1 MKRRILGLSIFIGL
15 GLTAQAQYEEDA
27 LRFSQNYL
35 SGTARIIGMGGAQQA
50 LGADLS
56 NLLGNP
62 AGLGFYR
69 KSDFSFSPTL
79 RFNNTE
85 SSVYNTLSAERRDNF
100 NIGSVGFSIAQVNQ
114 DYTGRERQ
122 VGWVSQSFAFAYTR
136 KNNYF
141 EDRYFQGNNVNN
153 GSITQYFAQL
163 ANAGDTS
170 SIFDG
175 DINTIEDMAW
185 NGYMIDFDSTNTFI
199 GLSNGNNSQSQIDRI
214 EGSQNEWSFG
224 FGANYS
230 NKLYFGAS
238 LGISSVR
245 YEQTTKFVENKIN
258 DPSFNLQEVRLNER
272 LDVEGNSVNFRF
284 GTIFRP
290 IDLIR
295 IGVSIQSPDYYNFD
309 ERFTTDAS
317 SRSNGSNYAFNPLE
331 YFFQYRLR
339 TPFKYQGGLAFFL
352 NKYAIIS
359 GDVEFVDYSNNRLS
373 AQGIN
378 SDFGPKENANINNL
392 YQNTVNYRLGGE
404 LKFGDLALRAGYAKY
419 GDPYR
424 VQSYDQSR
432 QFITAGIG
440 YRYINYYVDF
450 AYSNQ
455 QYTSKYSPYFL
466 DAGNEP
472 VVTTTHAINSL
483 ILTIGTRF

>member
-1 MKRRILGLSIFIGL
+1 MNKKLVLSVVFSVIAYSSF
-15 GLTAQAQYEEDA
+15 AQYEEDA
-27 LRFSQNYL
+27 LRFSQNFIG
-35 SGTARIIGMGGAQQA
+35 GTARIIGMAGAQQA
-50 LGADLS
+50 LGADISSLT
-56 NLLGNP
+56 GNP

-69 KSDFSFSPTL
+69 KSDFSISPTL
-79 RFNNTE
+79 RFNTTE
-85 SSVYNTLSAERRDNF
+85 SSVYNTLSSERRDNF

-122 VGWVSQSFAFAYTR
+122 QGWVSQSFAFSYSR
-136 KNNYF
+136 KNNYY

-163 ANAGDTS
+163 ANAGDTA

-175 DINTIEDMAW
+175 NINTIEDMAW
-185 NGYMIDFDSTNTFI
+185 NGYMIDYDSTSTFI
-199 GLSNGNNSQSQIDRI
+199 GLSSGNNTQSQIDRI

-230 NKLYFGAS
+230 NKLYLGAS

-245 YEQTTKFVENKIN
+245 YEQTTKFNESKIN
-258 DPSFNLQEVRLNER
+258 DPTYNLQDVQLNER
-272 LDVEGNSVNFRF
+272 LNVEGNSVNFRI

-295 IGVSIQSPDYYNFD
+295 IGLSLQSPDYYNFD
-309 ERFTTDAS
+309 ERFSTDAS
-317 SRSNGSNYAFNPLE
+317 SRANGTGYSFSPLD

-359 GDVEFVDYSNNRLS
+359 GDVEFMDYSSNRLS

-378 SDFGPKENANINNL
+378 SDFGPQENANMNNL
-392 YQNTVNYRLGGE
+392 YQNTMNYRLGAE
-404 LKFGDLALRAGYAKY
+404 LKFGDLALRAGYANY

-424 VQSYDQSR
+424 NPSYDQSR
-432 QFITAGIG
+432 QFITAGLG

-450 AYSNQ
+450 AFSNQ

-472 VVTTTHAINSL
+472 VVTTTHTINSL
-483 ILTIGTRF
+483 ILTLGTRF